1 MELLWLICKVTALV
15 TLTLFILTILYAVI
29 STLIQNILRDCKNIK
44 KYEQLKKDY
53 QELLGKVQRLEI
65 ELIDKELAK
74 EYNDD
79 KRTKNWVLV
88 CFSCP
93 REKSL
98 GFFRLFYEKC
108 LTY

>member
-53 QELLGKVQRLEI
+53 QELLEKVQRLEI
-65 ELIDKELAK
+65 ELVDKKLVK

-79 KRTKNWVLV
+79 KRTKN
-88 CFSCP
+88 
-93 REKSL
+93 
-98 GFFRLFYEKC
+98 
-108 LTY
+108 

>member
-1 MELLWLICKVTALV
+1 MELLWLICKGTALV

-53 QELLGKVQRLEI
+53 QKLLEKVQRLEI
-65 ELIDKELAK
+65 ELIDKKLAK

-79 KRTKNWVLV
+79 KRTKN
-88 CFSCP
+88 
-93 REKSL
+93 
-98 GFFRLFYEKC
+98 
-108 LTY
+108 